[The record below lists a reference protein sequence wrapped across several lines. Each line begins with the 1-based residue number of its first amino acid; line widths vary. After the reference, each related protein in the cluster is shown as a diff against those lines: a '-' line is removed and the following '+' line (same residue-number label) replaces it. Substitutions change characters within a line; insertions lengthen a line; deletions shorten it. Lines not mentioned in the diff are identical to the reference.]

1 MGKTTGFIDYT
12 RKTSTDVP
20 PLERIENFN
29 EFHIWLSREEQQ
41 TQAARCMDC
50 GVPFCQAGMM
60 IGGMASG
67 CPLNNLIPEWNDL
80 VYHGKWE
87 LAMHRLMAT
96 NRFPEFTSRVCP
108 ALCEAACTCGDVTGS
123 SVTVRENE
131 HAIIETAYAK
141 GWLHAAPPPSR
152 TGKSVAVVGSGPSGL
167 SVAEYLNKRGHA
179 VTVFER
185 ADRVGGLLMYG
196 IPNMKLDK
204 SVIERRIKI
213 MQAEGVEFRTNMD
226 VGGAVAAEELLN
238 GYDAV
243 VLCCGAKKA
252 RDLNVPGRDA
262 NGVHFAVDYLTSV
275 TKSLLDSDFADGK
288 AVTAKG
294 KKVLVIGGGGTG
306 LAAAMSAIDNGAKD
320 VMVVEKLSRFGG
332 STSVSGAVVAAEN
345 TYYTQSI
352 GLEPNSEVWLE
363 EWKASSDS
371 DIGVLGK
378 DPGYPT
384 YERVSN
390 YFTQVGETVNW
401 LEDKGVAHW
410 VTYPFFPNGR
420 YQVPDYVIDSE
431 TGAAD
436 PEGGYMLIDHMVDW
450 LKNHDADLRLSTTGT
465 KLLTNDAGD
474 VIGATVQDASGS
486 YDVYASRGVVLATG
500 GFAASEPMM
509 REYLPQFADWID
521 LTTAG
526 AGDTGD
532 GMQMAL
538 DVGGVFYNDPYVI
551 TLGSTSR
558 NGSIAGFCM
567 SVNLWGRMVVNSKAQ
582 RFFNEGYMP
591 YQATVALSRTED
603 GIAWALGDS
612 KFAGAALLDA
622 AVDGTEVVKADTIE
636 ELAALMGVDADTLVK
651 SVETY
656 NTACA
661 TGNDTEFGKDASN
674 LTAIDAAPY
683 YAVRIYVCTGG
694 TIAGVKTN
702 LDFQVLREDGSVIN
716 GLYAGGE
723 TSNREMYAYAYSSG
737 SGVGYALASGRQ
749 IGMNL
754 MK

>member
-1 MGKTTGFIDYT
+1 
-12 RKTSTDVP
+12 
-20 PLERIENFN
+20 
-29 EFHIWLSREEQQ
+29 
-41 TQAARCMDC
+41 
-50 GVPFCQAGMM
+50 
-60 IGGMASG
+60 
-67 CPLNNLIPEWNDL
+67 
-80 VYHGKWE
+80 
-87 LAMHRLMAT
+87 
-96 NRFPEFTSRVCP
+96 
-108 ALCEAACTCGDVTGS
+108 
-123 SVTVRENE
+123 
-131 HAIIETAYAK
+131 
-141 GWLHAAPPPSR
+141 
-152 TGKSVAVVGSGPSGL
+152 
-167 SVAEYLNKRGHA
+167 
-179 VTVFER
+179 
-185 ADRVGGLLMYG
+185 
-196 IPNMKLDK
+196 
-204 SVIERRIKI
+204 
-213 MQAEGVEFRTNMD
+213 
-226 VGGAVAAEELLN
+226 
-238 GYDAV
+238 
-243 VLCCGAKKA
+243 
-252 RDLNVPGRDA
+252 
-262 NGVHFAVDYLTSV
+262 
-275 TKSLLDSDFADGK
+275 
-288 AVTAKG
+288 
-294 KKVLVIGGGGTG
+294 
-306 LAAAMSAIDNGAKD
+306 MSAMDSGAKD

-384 YERVSN
+384 YKRVSN
-390 YFTQVGETVNW
+390 YFTQVGETINW
-401 LEDKGVAHW
+401 LEDEGVAHW

-661 TGNDTEFGKDASN
+661 TGNDTEFGKGASN

>member
-1 MGKTTGFIDYT
+1 
-12 RKTSTDVP
+12 
-20 PLERIENFN
+20 
-29 EFHIWLSREEQQ
+29 
-41 TQAARCMDC
+41 
-50 GVPFCQAGMM
+50 
-60 IGGMASG
+60 
-67 CPLNNLIPEWNDL
+67 
-80 VYHGKWE
+80 
-87 LAMHRLMAT
+87 
-96 NRFPEFTSRVCP
+96 
-108 ALCEAACTCGDVTGS
+108 
-123 SVTVRENE
+123 
-131 HAIIETAYAK
+131 
-141 GWLHAAPPPSR
+141 
-152 TGKSVAVVGSGPSGL
+152 
-167 SVAEYLNKRGHA
+167 
-179 VTVFER
+179 
-185 ADRVGGLLMYG
+185 
-196 IPNMKLDK
+196 
-204 SVIERRIKI
+204 
-213 MQAEGVEFRTNMD
+213 
-226 VGGAVAAEELLN
+226 
-238 GYDAV
+238 
-243 VLCCGAKKA
+243 
-252 RDLNVPGRDA
+252 
-262 NGVHFAVDYLTSV
+262 
-275 TKSLLDSDFADGK
+275 
-288 AVTAKG
+288 
-294 KKVLVIGGGGTG
+294 
-306 LAAAMSAIDNGAKD
+306 
-320 VMVVEKLSRFGG
+320 
-332 STSVSGAVVAAEN
+332 
-345 TYYTQSI
+345 
-352 GLEPNSEVWLE
+352 
-363 EWKASSDS
+363 
-371 DIGVLGK
+371 
-378 DPGYPT
+378 
-384 YERVSN
+384 
-390 YFTQVGETVNW
+390 
-401 LEDKGVAHW
+401 
-410 VTYPFFPNGR
+410 
-420 YQVPDYVIDSE
+420 
-431 TGAAD
+431 
-436 PEGGYMLIDHMVDW
+436 
-450 LKNHDADLRLSTTGT
+450 
-465 KLLTNDAGD
+465 
-474 VIGATVQDASGS
+474 
-486 YDVYASRGVVLATG
+486 
-500 GFAASEPMM
+500 M
-509 REYLPQFADWID
+509 RESLPQFADWID

-636 ELAALMGVDADTLVK
+636 KLAALMGVDADTLVK

>member
-1 MGKTTGFIDYT
+1 MKKRLISLFVALTM
-12 RKTSTDVP
+12 
-20 PLERIENFN
+20 L
-29 EFHIWLSREEQQ
+29 L
-41 TQAARCMDC
+41 C
-50 GVPFCQAGMM
+50 
-60 IGGMASG
+60 
-67 CPLNNLIPEWNDL
+67 LIP
-80 VYHGKWE
+80 
-87 LAMHRLMAT
+87 AAFAAT
-96 NRFPEFTSRVCP
+96 FNAGTY
-108 ALCEAACTCGDVTGS
+108 
-123 SVTVRENE
+123 
-131 HAIIETAYAK
+131 TASAN
-141 GWLHAAPPPSR
+141 GMN
-152 TGKSVAVVGSGPSGL
+152 G
-167 SVAEYLNKRGHA
+167 A
-179 VTVFER
+179 VTVEVTFSDSAITDVKVTE
-185 ADRVGGLLMYG
+185 
-196 IPNMKLDK
+196 
-204 SVIERRIKI
+204 
-213 MQAEGVEFRTNMD
+213 QAETPAIASGALEQIPADIVAHQTLAVDTVTGATITSKAILAAVEDCVKQAGADPDTLRTPVEKNTAD
-226 VGGAVAAEELLN
+226 VG
-238 GYDAV
+238 D
-243 VLCCGAKKA
+243 
-252 RDLNVPGRDA
+252 R
-262 NGVHFAVDYLTSV
+262 
-275 TKSLLDSDFADGK
+275 
-288 AVTAKG
+288 TAHVE
-294 KKVLVIGGGGTG
+294 VLVIGGGGTG
-306 LAAAMSAIDNGAKD
+306 LAAAMSAMDSGAKD

-390 YFTQVGETVNW
+390 YFTQVGETINW
-401 LEDKGVAHW
+401 LEDEGVAHW

-450 LKNHDADLRLSTTGT
+450 LKNHDADLRLST
-465 KLLTNDAGD
+465 
-474 VIGATVQDASGS
+474 
-486 YDVYASRGVVLATG
+486 TG

-661 TGNDTEFGKDASN
+661 TGNDTEFGKGASN

>member
-1 MGKTTGFIDYT
+1 
-12 RKTSTDVP
+12 
-20 PLERIENFN
+20 
-29 EFHIWLSREEQQ
+29 
-41 TQAARCMDC
+41 
-50 GVPFCQAGMM
+50 
-60 IGGMASG
+60 
-67 CPLNNLIPEWNDL
+67 
-80 VYHGKWE
+80 
-87 LAMHRLMAT
+87 
-96 NRFPEFTSRVCP
+96 
-108 ALCEAACTCGDVTGS
+108 
-123 SVTVRENE
+123 
-131 HAIIETAYAK
+131 
-141 GWLHAAPPPSR
+141 
-152 TGKSVAVVGSGPSGL
+152 
-167 SVAEYLNKRGHA
+167 
-179 VTVFER
+179 
-185 ADRVGGLLMYG
+185 
-196 IPNMKLDK
+196 
-204 SVIERRIKI
+204 
-213 MQAEGVEFRTNMD
+213 
-226 VGGAVAAEELLN
+226 
-238 GYDAV
+238 
-243 VLCCGAKKA
+243 
-252 RDLNVPGRDA
+252 
-262 NGVHFAVDYLTSV
+262 
-275 TKSLLDSDFADGK
+275 
-288 AVTAKG
+288 
-294 KKVLVIGGGGTG
+294 
-306 LAAAMSAIDNGAKD
+306 
-320 VMVVEKLSRFGG
+320 
-332 STSVSGAVVAAEN
+332 
-345 TYYTQSI
+345 
-352 GLEPNSEVWLE
+352 
-363 EWKASSDS
+363 
-371 DIGVLGK
+371 
-378 DPGYPT
+378 
-384 YERVSN
+384 
-390 YFTQVGETVNW
+390 
-401 LEDKGVAHW
+401 
-410 VTYPFFPNGR
+410 
-420 YQVPDYVIDSE
+420 
-431 TGAAD
+431 
-436 PEGGYMLIDHMVDW
+436 
-450 LKNHDADLRLSTTGT
+450 
-465 KLLTNDAGD
+465 
-474 VIGATVQDASGS
+474 
-486 YDVYASRGVVLATG
+486 VLATG

-749 IGMNL
+749 IGIHL

>member
-1 MGKTTGFIDYT
+1 MKKRLISLFVALTM
-12 RKTSTDVP
+12 
-20 PLERIENFN
+20 L
-29 EFHIWLSREEQQ
+29 L
-41 TQAARCMDC
+41 C
-50 GVPFCQAGMM
+50 
-60 IGGMASG
+60 
-67 CPLNNLIPEWNDL
+67 LIP
-80 VYHGKWE
+80 
-87 LAMHRLMAT
+87 
-96 NRFPEFTSRVCP
+96 
-108 ALCEAACTCGDVTGS
+108 AAFAVTFNAG
-123 SVTVRENE
+123 TY
-131 HAIIETAYAK
+131 TASAN
-141 GWLHAAPPPSR
+141 GMN
-152 TGKSVAVVGSGPSGL
+152 G
-167 SVAEYLNKRGHA
+167 A
-179 VTVFER
+179 VTVEVTFSDSAITDVKVTE
-185 ADRVGGLLMYG
+185 
-196 IPNMKLDK
+196 
-204 SVIERRIKI
+204 
-213 MQAEGVEFRTNMD
+213 QAETPAIASGALEQIPADIVAHQTLAVDTVTGATITSKAILAAVEDCVKQAGADPDTLRTPVEKNTAD
-226 VGGAVAAEELLN
+226 VG
-238 GYDAV
+238 D
-243 VLCCGAKKA
+243 
-252 RDLNVPGRDA
+252 R
-262 NGVHFAVDYLTSV
+262 
-275 TKSLLDSDFADGK
+275 
-288 AVTAKG
+288 TAHVE
-294 KKVLVIGGGGTG
+294 VLVIGGGGTG
-306 LAAAMSAIDNGAKD
+306 LAAAMSAMDSGAKD

-390 YFTQVGETVNW
+390 YFTQVGETINW
-401 LEDKGVAHW
+401 LEDEGVAHW

-465 KLLTNDAGD
+465 KLLTND
-474 VIGATVQDASGS
+474 
-486 YDVYASRGVVLATG
+486 
-500 GFAASEPMM
+500 
-509 REYLPQFADWID
+509 
-521 LTTAG
+521 AG

>member
-1 MGKTTGFIDYT
+1 MKKRLISLFVALTM
-12 RKTSTDVP
+12 
-20 PLERIENFN
+20 L
-29 EFHIWLSREEQQ
+29 L
-41 TQAARCMDC
+41 C
-50 GVPFCQAGMM
+50 
-60 IGGMASG
+60 
-67 CPLNNLIPEWNDL
+67 LIP
-80 VYHGKWE
+80 
-87 LAMHRLMAT
+87 AAFAAT
-96 NRFPEFTSRVCP
+96 FNAGTYTAS
-108 ALCEAACTCGDVTGS
+108 ATGM
-123 SVTVRENE
+123 N
-131 HAIIETAYAK
+131 
-141 GWLHAAPPPSR
+141 G
-152 TGKSVAVVGSGPSGL
+152 
-167 SVAEYLNKRGHA
+167 A
-179 VTVFER
+179 VTVEVTFSDS
-185 ADRVGGLLMYG
+185 AITDV
-196 IPNMKLDK
+196 KVTK
-204 SVIERRIKI
+204 
-213 MQAEGVEFRTNMD
+213 QAETPAIASGALEQIPADIVAHQTLAVDTVTGATITSKAILAAVEDCVKQAGADPDTLRTPVEKNTAD
-226 VGGAVAAEELLN
+226 VG
-238 GYDAV
+238 D
-243 VLCCGAKKA
+243 
-252 RDLNVPGRDA
+252 R
-262 NGVHFAVDYLTSV
+262 
-275 TKSLLDSDFADGK
+275 
-288 AVTAKG
+288 TAHVE
-294 KKVLVIGGGGTG
+294 VLVIGGGGTG
-306 LAAAMSAIDNGAKD
+306 LAAAMSAMDNGAKD

-384 YERVSN
+384 YERVNS
-390 YFTQVGETVNW
+390 YFTQVGETINW
-401 LEDKGVAHW
+401 LEDEGVAHW

-486 YDVYASRGVVLATG
+486 YDVYASRGVVLAT
-500 GFAASEPMM
+500 
-509 REYLPQFADWID
+509 
-521 LTTAG
+521 
-526 AGDTGD
+526 
-532 GMQMAL
+532 
-538 DVGGVFYNDPYVI
+538 
-551 TLGSTSR
+551 
-558 NGSIAGFCM
+558 
-567 SVNLWGRMVVNSKAQ
+567 
-582 RFFNEGYMP
+582 
-591 YQATVALSRTED
+591 VALSRTED

-622 AVDGTEVVKADTIE
+622 AVDGTEVVKANTIE

>member
-1 MGKTTGFIDYT
+1 MKKRLISLFVALTM
-12 RKTSTDVP
+12 
-20 PLERIENFN
+20 L
-29 EFHIWLSREEQQ
+29 L
-41 TQAARCMDC
+41 C
-50 GVPFCQAGMM
+50 
-60 IGGMASG
+60 
-67 CPLNNLIPEWNDL
+67 LIP
-80 VYHGKWE
+80 
-87 LAMHRLMAT
+87 AAFAAT
-96 NRFPEFTSRVCP
+96 FNAGTY
-108 ALCEAACTCGDVTGS
+108 
-123 SVTVRENE
+123 
-131 HAIIETAYAK
+131 TASAN
-141 GWLHAAPPPSR
+141 GMN
-152 TGKSVAVVGSGPSGL
+152 G
-167 SVAEYLNKRGHA
+167 A
-179 VTVFER
+179 VTVEVTFSDSAITDVKVTE
-185 ADRVGGLLMYG
+185 
-196 IPNMKLDK
+196 
-204 SVIERRIKI
+204 
-213 MQAEGVEFRTNMD
+213 QAETPAIASGALEQIPADIVAHQTLAVDTVTGATITSKAILAAVEDCVKQAGADPDTLRTPVEKNTAD
-226 VGGAVAAEELLN
+226 VG
-238 GYDAV
+238 D
-243 VLCCGAKKA
+243 
-252 RDLNVPGRDA
+252 R
-262 NGVHFAVDYLTSV
+262 
-275 TKSLLDSDFADGK
+275 
-288 AVTAKG
+288 TAHVE
-294 KKVLVIGGGGTG
+294 VLVIGGGGTG
-306 LAAAMSAIDNGAKD
+306 LAAAMSAMDNGAKD

-401 LEDKGVAHW
+401 LEEKGVAHW

-591 YQATVALSRTED
+591 YQATVALSRTE
-603 GIAWALGDS
+603 
-612 KFAGAALLDA
+612 
-622 AVDGTEVVKADTIE
+622 
-636 ELAALMGVDADTLVK
+636 ELASLMGVDADTLVK

-661 TGNDTEFGKDASN
+661 TGNDTEFGKGASS

>member
-1 MGKTTGFIDYT
+1 M
-12 RKTSTDVP
+12 
-20 PLERIENFN
+20 L
-29 EFHIWLSREEQQ
+29 
-41 TQAARCMDC
+41 
-50 GVPFCQAGMM
+50 
-60 IGGMASG
+60 
-67 CPLNNLIPEWNDL
+67 
-80 VYHGKWE
+80 
-87 LAMHRLMAT
+87 
-96 NRFPEFTSRVCP
+96 
-108 ALCEAACTCGDVTGS
+108 
-123 SVTVRENE
+123 
-131 HAIIETAYAK
+131 
-141 GWLHAAPPPSR
+141 
-152 TGKSVAVVGSGPSGL
+152 
-167 SVAEYLNKRGHA
+167 
-179 VTVFER
+179 
-185 ADRVGGLLMYG
+185 
-196 IPNMKLDK
+196 
-204 SVIERRIKI
+204 
-213 MQAEGVEFRTNMD
+213 FR
-226 VGGAVAAEELLN
+226 
-238 GYDAV
+238 
-243 VLCCGAKKA
+243 
-252 RDLNVPGRDA
+252 
-262 NGVHFAVDYLTSV
+262 S
-275 TKSLLDSDFADGK
+275 
-288 AVTAKG
+288 
-294 KKVLVIGGGGTG
+294 
-306 LAAAMSAIDNGAKD
+306 
-320 VMVVEKLSRFGG
+320 
-332 STSVSGAVVAAEN
+332 
-345 TYYTQSI
+345 
-352 GLEPNSEVWLE
+352 
-363 EWKASSDS
+363 
-371 DIGVLGK
+371 
-378 DPGYPT
+378 
-384 YERVSN
+384 
-390 YFTQVGETVNW
+390 
-401 LEDKGVAHW
+401 
-410 VTYPFFPNGR
+410 
-420 YQVPDYVIDSE
+420 
-431 TGAAD
+431 
-436 PEGGYMLIDHMVDW
+436 
-450 LKNHDADLRLSTTGT
+450 
-465 KLLTNDAGD
+465 
-474 VIGATVQDASGS
+474 VQDASGS